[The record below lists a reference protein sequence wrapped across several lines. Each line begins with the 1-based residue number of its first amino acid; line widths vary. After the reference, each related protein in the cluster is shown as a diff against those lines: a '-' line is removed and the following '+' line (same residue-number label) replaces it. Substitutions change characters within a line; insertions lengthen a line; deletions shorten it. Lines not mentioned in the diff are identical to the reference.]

1 MFYLLCDMAINV
13 FVLINVLWQ
22 LIKRLV
28 KNKKNVEELFA
39 RMVFVGIVFVSLSEN
54 LATAFII
61 SSNVMTDSSIILTK
75 YFSFLHPHVVAFQ
88 IQSFLHTWCSLGFS
102 HSQQHLSLFHFDL
115 KYIFYHHIYI
125 CIRMIY
131 GLLMFYSCNHA
142 VNTSIY
148 SSVLFGTHALLGRSL
163 RVL

>member
-1 MFYLLCDMAINV
+1 MFYLLCDMAINI

-28 KNKKNVEELFA
+28 KNVEELFA

-61 SSNVMTDSSIILTK
+61 SSNVMTDSSIVLAK

-88 IQSFLHTWCSLGFS
+88 ILSFLHTWCSLGFS
-102 HSQQHLSLFHFDL
+102 HSHQHLSLLQFDL